1 MTQRGV
7 LLGSLDGYYLTGDA
21 DTHLAIFGPTSS
33 GKDVAH
39 VIPSA
44 HLWQESMLITD
55 PKGGTTFN
63 MTACY
68 RGTISNL
75 VVFAPLDEVSTKI
88 NVLDMIRKGT
98 TYAFRDAQAIAKS
111 HCAPHQM
118 VRETPTSLHFR
129 ELAEVLL
136 AAGFLYT
143 VSTST
148 RPSPAGT
155 LEFFTVQYDSL
166 EKCLA
171 ELIKSPH
178 LAGEEQTLVS
188 SMAREISQVKDR
200 ELSGV
205 WTTMMRGL
213 HLYREPTVAR
223 NTDTSDIDLN
233 ALQYGAR
240 PITMYL
246 VAPSPEELQDYHPL
260 YRVVVE
266 TLLRQLTMHPVQ
278 TYQHRL
284 LILAN
289 EFPAYGYMPRI
300 ESGAATLRE
309 YGIKLCLIA
318 QDLEQFWNTYGKDTA
333 LWGNLQTKV
342 FHTPAND
349 LTAKRISENLLD
361 TMTIEREV
369 VSYQGWTKRRGT
381 TSTQQHARQLM
392 TTGEVMKMNPEEL
405 LLFVGGYP
413 AFKAKQ
419 VRWYQDPVFKARV
432 RPLGG
437 SGNGS

>member
-1 MTQRGV
+1 MSQRGV
-7 LLGSLDGYYLTGDA
+7 LLGSLDSYYLTDDA

-39 VIPSA
+39 VIPTA
-44 HLWQESMLITD
+44 HLWHSSLLITD

-63 MTACY
+63 MTVRY
-68 RGTISNL
+68 RETCSDI
-75 VVFAPLDEVSTKI
+75 VVFAPLEAISTHI
-88 NVLDMIRKGT
+88 NVLDTIRKGT
-98 TYAFRDAQAIAKS
+98 TYAFRDARAIAKS
-111 HCAPHQM
+111 LIAPEQM

-129 ELAEVLL
+129 ELATVLL
-136 AAGFLYT
+136 AGSILYT
-143 VSTST
+143 VYTSR
-148 RPSPAGT
+148 RPSLAGV
-155 LEFFTVQYDSL
+155 LAFLTVEQASL
-166 EKCLA
+166 SDCLDV
-171 ELIKSPH
+171 LIKSPH
-178 LAGEEQTLVS
+178 LTGEEKALVS
-188 SMAREISQVKDR
+188 SMGNEIAQVKDR

-205 WTTMMRGL
+205 WTTTMRGL

-233 ALQYGAR
+233 ALQDGAR
-240 PITMYL
+240 PMTMYL

-266 TLLRQLTMHPVQ
+266 TILRRLTLHPPGQ
-278 TYQHRL
+278 PRHRL

-342 FHTPAND
+342 FHTPVND
-349 LTAKRISENLLD
+349 LTAKRISENMLD

-369 VSYQGWTKRRGT
+369 VSYQGWTKRHGT

-392 TTGEVMKMNPEEL
+392 TTGEVMKMNPEDL

-413 AFKAKQ
+413 PFKAKK
-419 VRWYQDPVFKARV
+419 VRWHQDPVFKARV
-432 RPLGG
+432 KPLGG
-437 SGNGS
+437 